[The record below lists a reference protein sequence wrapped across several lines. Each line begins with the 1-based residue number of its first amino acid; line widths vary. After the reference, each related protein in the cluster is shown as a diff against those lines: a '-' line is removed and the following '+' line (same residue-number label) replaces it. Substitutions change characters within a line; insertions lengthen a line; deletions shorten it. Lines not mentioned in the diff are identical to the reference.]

1 MTGLVSV
8 VHFFVLYARNV
19 VFTLS
24 VLMRTGFWLILILAT
39 PVFSGCRNS
48 PRMTREIEKMGSQRR
63 ELEDQIYDLQY
74 EYDKQADEVERLKQ
88 QNRRL
93 TKQLEQEQSR
103 ESQPQVETEPA
114 GGPALID
121 LSSGEQGNRIAPDSI
136 GNERPI
142 LPVSHSHFNEKPQ
155 RSSTLIES
163 VEINKLRTVLRDSDS
178 NRRIDTVVLHIS
190 PRNQDGRFT
199 AHADYVDVVIRNR
212 SATGELVGQWK
223 ISQSELQR
231 ILKQSAYRST
241 IPIEL
246 KLVKELD
253 ETVELFLDV
262 RFGTRGVRSSGVLT
276 SRGIATSR
284 SDWTP
289 YR

>member
-1 MTGLVSV
+1 
-8 VHFFVLYARNV
+8 
-19 VFTLS
+19 
-24 VLMRTGFWLILILAT
+24 MRAGFLLILILAT
-39 PVFSGCRNS
+39 PVFTGCRNS
-48 PRMTREIEKMGSQRR
+48 PRMAREIEKMGSQRR

-121 LSSGEQGNRIAPDSI
+121 LSAGEQGNRIAPDSI
-136 GNERPI
+136 GIEQPI
-142 LPVSHSHFNEKPQ
+142 LSVSHSHFNEKSQ

-178 NRRIDTVVLHIS
+178 NRLIDTVVLHIT
-190 PRNQDGRFT
+190 PRDQDGRFI

-212 SATGELVGQWK
+212 SVTGELVGQWK

-231 ILKQSAYRST
+231 ILKQSTYRST

-246 KLVKELD
+246 NLVKELD

-262 RFGTRGVRSSGVLT
+262 RFGTRGVRSSGVL
-276 SRGIATSR
+276 SSHGIATSR
-284 SDWTP
+284 SHWTP